1 MGTPGL
7 ESREFVEQTA
17 CMAASPLLS
26 SATQKCQ
33 AGAKDKAPIPLFCV
47 SVGLRGQCSRHR
59 WSPACARLGRLDLE
73 PASVRD
79 ASCLPCRTALFTWS
93 FYSFFN
99 VLRTSMEPN
108 KQRVHLSFPHWKQN
122 GKSISCKKQWR
133 QEGPIFQCHCGVIS
147 SVCILLVSKPQEQG
161 GLKFWTF
168 SYHPPPSQGQMYRH
182 SSGRVILCTSMVII
196 SIITIVWF
204 CP

>member
-108 KQRVHLSFPHWKQN
+108 KQRVHLSFPHWKQRMARVFPARSN
-122 GKSISCKKQWR
+122 GGRKDRYFSVIVEWSAQYVFSWSLNLR
-133 QEGPIFQCHCGVIS
+133 SRVGSNFGPSLTI
-147 SVCILLVSKPQEQG
+147 P
-161 GLKFWTF
+161 
-168 SYHPPPSQGQMYRH
+168 HPPRA
-182 SSGRVILCTSMVII
+182 RCTDTLLGGSFCVP
-196 SIITIVWF
+196 VW
-204 CP
+204 